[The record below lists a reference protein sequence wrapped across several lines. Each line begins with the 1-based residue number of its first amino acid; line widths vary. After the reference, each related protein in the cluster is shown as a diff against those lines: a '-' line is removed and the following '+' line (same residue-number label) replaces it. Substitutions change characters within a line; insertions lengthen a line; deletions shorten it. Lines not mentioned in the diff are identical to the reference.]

1 MALIKCNNCGGM
13 VSDKAKACPHCG
25 TPVAANNC
33 SQDSKAPTQGPNE
46 YYEESKRK
54 SNAGLIVAVVL
65 GLLALLGVG
74 GWLWYDNQQKRIALE
89 QLHEQAR
96 QDSITQ
102 AELREKVRKDSIAK
116 VQKQNQ
122 INTIYNEYVNVLKKF
137 DGDDNFNR
145 FFLYDITN
153 DGVPELC
160 VDGHLLELGTYDP
173 IDDPQPFYI
182 FAIQNQKAKRI
193 FKFDGFGGFYYQGD
207 NCILR
212 SACNEDL
219 KVARISY
226 LNGRIVG
233 ETIYNAVD
241 DGGENPTS
249 SKKQIATYNTR
260 DYSSLKKEIKTYF
273 SD

>member
-13 VSDKAKACPHCG
+13 VSDKANACPHCG
-25 TPVAANNC
+25 APVITSNR
-33 SQDSKAPTQGPNE
+33 SQDFKDATQGSNE
-46 YYEESKRK
+46 YYNEPKRK
-54 SNAGLIVAVVL
+54 SNAGLIAAVVL
-65 GLLALLGVG
+65 GLLAMLAIG

-96 QDSITQ
+96 QDSI
-102 AELREKVRKDSIAK
+102 ANA
-116 VQKQNQ
+116 QKQEQ
-122 INTIYNEYVNVLKKF
+122 IQTIYKEYVGVLNKF
-137 DGDDNFNR
+137 DDDDNFNK
-145 FFLYDITN
+145 FFLYDITQ
-153 DGVPELC
+153 DGIPELC
-160 VDGHLLELGTYDP
+160 IDGHLLELGNYNVFDE
-173 IDDPQPFYI
+173 PQPFYV
-182 FAIQNQKAKRI
+182 FAIQDNKANRL
-193 FKFDGFGGFYYQGD
+193 FKYDGFGGLYYEDD

-241 DGGENPTS
+241 DGGEDPTS

>member
-1 MALIKCNNCGGM
+1 MALVECNNCGGI
-13 VSDKAKACPHCG
+13 VSDKAKVCPHCG
-25 TPVAANNC
+25 TPVGTNFC
-33 SQDSKAPTQGPNE
+33 SQEHKTPLQESNE
-46 YYEESKRK
+46 YYEEPRRK
-54 SNAGLIVAVVL
+54 SKAGLVAAVVL
-65 GLLALLGVG
+65 GLLALLAIG

-89 QLHEQAR
+89 QLQEKAR
-96 QDSITQ
+96 QDSIAQ
-102 AELREKVRKDSIAK
+102 AELREKLRQDSIAK
-116 VQKQNQ
+116 AQKQNQ

-137 DGDDNFNR
+137 DDDDNFNR

-212 SACNEDL
+212 SSCNEDY
-219 KVARISY
+219 KVAKIFYS
-226 LNGRIVG
+226 NGRIEG
-233 ETIYNAVD
+233 KTIYNAVES
-241 DGGENPTS
+241 GGKDPTY
-249 SKKQIATYNTR
+249 SKKQITTDNTR
-260 DYSSLKKEIKTYF
+260 DFSSLEKQIKTYF